1 MNKKEANVYKK
12 ITTHVLQEMK
22 LKGEKI
28 AMLTAY
34 DFSMAGLLDQAGID
48 VILVGDSASNVMAGH
63 TTTLPITLDQM
74 IYHASS
80 VMRAVKRAM
89 IYIENWRSLT
99 LPKKG
104 SEDIVFLNRRGEKMS
119 RVMIFYILKD
129 LAQRAGIRK
138 TISPHTLRHSFAS
151 HLVEN
156 GAGIRAVQD
165 MLGHSSI
172 TTTEIYTHLN
182 IKMLRETLD
191 KYHPLYKK

>member
-1 MNKKEANVYKK
+1 
-12 ITTHVLQEMK
+12 
-22 LKGEKI
+22 
-28 AMLTAY
+28 
-34 DFSMAGLLDQAGID
+34 
-48 VILVGDSASNVMAGH
+48 
-63 TTTLPITLDQM
+63 
-74 IYHASS
+74 
-80 VMRAVKRAM
+80 M

-191 KYHPLYKK
+191 KYHPLYKNDYNVMVKVTLA

>member
-1 MNKKEANVYKK
+1 
-12 ITTHVLQEMK
+12 
-22 LKGEKI
+22 
-28 AMLTAY
+28 
-34 DFSMAGLLDQAGID
+34 
-48 VILVGDSASNVMAGH
+48 
-63 TTTLPITLDQM
+63 
-74 IYHASS
+74 
-80 VMRAVKRAM
+80 M

-104 SEDIVFLNRRGEKMS
+104 NEDIVFLNRRGEKMS

-191 KYHPLYKK
+191 KFHPLYKK